1 LETPP
6 VRFVTALPSVC
17 PVELTVLPSWLV
29 VLCTGLAP
37 DGVEPPLGGCADEV
51 PVEGSVDE
59 LVGCACATPVTDA
72 VAAVPAAARD
82 AAAVAL
88 AAVRDAAARAAACSR
103 CEAGVRLLDGV
114 PESES
119 VAEVL
124 GNATGGEPRK
134 ETIALATTNRI
145 AAPATRDPAVP
156 NPATYARVARIS
168 TSVIGMRFRD
178 L

>member
-1 LETPP
+1 
-6 VRFVTALPSVC
+6 
-17 PVELTVLPSWLV
+17 
-29 VLCTGLAP
+29 
-37 DGVEPPLGGCADEV
+37 
-51 PVEGSVDE
+51 
-59 LVGCACATPVTDA
+59 
-72 VAAVPAAARD
+72 
-82 AAAVAL
+82 
-88 AAVRDAAARAAACSR
+88 
-103 CEAGVRLLDGV
+103 
-114 PESES
+114 